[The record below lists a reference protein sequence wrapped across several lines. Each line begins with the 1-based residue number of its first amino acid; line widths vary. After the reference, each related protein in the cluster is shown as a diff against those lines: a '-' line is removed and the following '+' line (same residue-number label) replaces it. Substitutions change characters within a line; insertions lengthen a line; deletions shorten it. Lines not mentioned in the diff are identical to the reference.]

1 MGGCDKCMNSLE
13 MIIKENAGLI
23 WQVAKKFYGTN
34 KQDLYQA
41 GVLGI
46 IKAYRNYQKD
56 GETKFSTYAYKYI
69 YGEMYLIAC
78 NKEMKYGK
86 DLLQLVSKIDK
97 VKNYLAQEYLRE
109 PTMEEISLYL
119 NIPLDKLK
127 IAYESAN
134 NIISLDKASG
144 EERSLY
150 ESISNNNV
158 VSNDDRLIISD
169 SIDSLDSLE
178 RKIINARYFEDLTQ
192 SETAKKLGITQVM
205 VSRYETR
212 SLKKMRD
219 YMYM

>member
-1 MGGCDKCMNSLE
+1 MNPLE
-13 MIIKENAGLI
+13 EIIKENVGLI
-23 WQVAKKFYGTN
+23 WQIAKKFYGAN

-46 IKAYRNYQKD
+46 IKAYHNYEKNGD
-56 GETKFSTYAYKYI
+56 TKFSTYAYKYI
-69 YGEMYLIAC
+69 YGEMYLVAC

-86 DLLQLVSKIDK
+86 DLLQLVTKIEML
-97 VKNYLAQEYLRE
+97 KNRLAQEYLRE
-109 PTMEEISLYL
+109 PSLQEIANYL
-119 NIPLDKLK
+119 DIPKERIELAYASVNNIVYLDKQT
-127 IAYESAN
+127 
-134 NIISLDKASG
+134 D

-150 ESISNNNV
+150 EIVEDKTKNNI
-158 VSNDDRLIISD
+158 DDRILIND
-169 SIDSLDSLE
+169 SMNNLGSLE
-178 RKIINARYFEDLTQ
+178 KDIINARYFEDLTQ